1 MASVSGSYFYINMQ
15 KAQLAQLQVE
25 LQTAVNNQE
34 VLEGAIAQQNIQ
46 IEQQL
51 ENQRQ
56 NQARIAELSEA
67 NDAARQEVTE
77 MRNTFARHDLNNLAI
92 ARPGLIEG
100 IVNRGTARVHQQF
113 VDLTNPR
120 QFDEARGSSNC
131 HSSRDHHDY
140 RTGSDVSPSV
150 ARRCYTFRD

>member
-1 MASVSGSYFYINMQ
+1 MQISLFLGFLLIATAGGSYFYINMQ

-25 LQTAVNNQE
+25 LQTAVNNQQ
-34 VLEGAIAQQNIQ
+34 VLESTIAQQNMQ
-46 IEQQL
+46 MQEQL

-56 NQARIAELSEA
+56 NQARIAELSQM
-67 NDAARQEVTE
+67 NDEARQEVTE

-100 IVNRGTARVHQQF
+100 IVNRGTAQVHQQF

-120 QFDEARGSSNC
+120 QFDE
-131 HSSRDHHDY
+131 
-140 RTGSDVSPSV
+140 VS
-150 ARRCYTFRD
+150 AAD

>member
-1 MASVSGSYFYINMQ
+1 MGLKLSILLGFLLVATVGVSYFYINMQ
-15 KAQLAQLQVE
+15 KAQISQLQVE

-34 VLEGAIAQQNIQ
+34 VLEGAIAQQNTQ
-46 IEQQL
+46 LQEQL

-56 NQARIAELSEA
+56 NQVRIAELSEM

-120 QFDEARGSSNC
+120 QFDEVP
-131 HSSRDHHDY
+131 D
-140 RTGSDVSPSV
+140 PE
-150 ARRCYTFRD
+150 